1 MILKLRYL
9 TLVLDYFLLQGMF
22 ILAYFM
28 RVGFVMSS
36 DFPFEP
42 YFWTSLAAGL
52 VWLSSLLVFR
62 GYNPSIRLTRWIHIT
77 KVVIAG
83 LTGTAL
89 FGLIFYFGQQSLFS
103 RLLLG
108 YIFVFGTLAML
119 LFHLIMQWIE
129 NSLIKKGYG
138 NIRTLIIGSNRG
150 VSAFIAELKKNHS
163 PYVPV
168 AVLDGYGTK
177 QKDIHGV
184 PVLGKLNI
192 LEETVDEYLIDAIV
206 QGDNVEQVVNIVHF
220 CDQNKLDYFLLPYL
234 LGMYQDTL
242 RVQMIE
248 KPVIAPVKAGG
259 RGWAERMLS

>member
-9 TLVLDYFLLQGMF
+9 TLLLDYFLLQGMF
-22 ILAYFM
+22 VLAYLL
-28 RVGFVMSS
+28 RVGFVWSS

-52 VWLSSLLVFR
+52 VWLASLLIFR
-62 GYNPSIRLTRWIHIT
+62 GYNPSIRFTRWIHIM
-77 KVVIAG
+77 KVIVAG

-108 YIFVFGTLAML
+108 YIFCLGTVGML
-119 LFHLIMQWIE
+119 LFHLLMQWIE
-129 NSLIKKGYG
+129 NTLIRKGHG

-150 VSAFIAELKKNHS
+150 VKAFIAELKKNHS

-177 QKDIHGV
+177 QKEIHGV

-192 LEETVDEYLIDAIV
+192 LEETVDEYDIHAIV

-220 CDQNKLDYFLLPYL
+220 CDKNQLDYFLLPYL
-234 LGMYQDTL
+234 LGMYQDSL

-248 KPVIAPVKAGG
+248 KPVIAPARPGG
-259 RGWAERMLS
+259 RSWTEKLLS